1 MNFTIQLRLL
11 NARGKAEIMFKD
23 MGWFLGTDV
32 EINTKTNELFILVSI
47 DRHAPEAPQLLNTM
61 PKFKI
66 DRIPLKPVL
75 KDR

>member
-11 NARGKAEIMFKD
+11 NARAKAEGMFKD
-23 MGWFLGTDV
+23 MPWFLGTDV
-32 EINTKTNELFILVSI
+32 EVNPKTNELFVLVSV
-47 DRHAPEAPQLLNTM
+47 DRHAPEAPQLLVTM